1 MNWLEKYRPVS
12 IDDYIGIK
20 SNTKVMLRFLE
31 QWQDG
36 IRNEGYLILAGV
48 AGVGKTTF
56 AHAAAN
62 ELGMTIMEV
71 NASDARRKKDLAKVG
86 DLAALQSYDDDGR
99 ILLLDEADGIHDWA
113 TIRQILFNPQ
123 LPIVITANT
132 LSKIPYDIR
141 KEGTVFNLQHPP
153 EHQRLVLINRICD
166 SESLAFNESERN
178 IIAKHS
184 TSWRSVINML
194 STMQG
199 GNVDA
204 DSLVRINEGGDEVVR
219 ILTGERI
226 LKPKVTTG
234 KIMRWAAHNMG
245 NPDAIQYA
253 LMFQEAKKTT
263 GMVGVISN
271 SLIMTL
277 RAKGNIEAPP
287 FYDRVKK
294 PKSKDKEVKSA
305 QGMATIKK
313 VEKPANNN
321 TFGGFFS

>member
-1 MNWLEKYRPVS
+1 MNWLEKYRPGS
-12 IDDYIGIK
+12 LDDYIGIK
-20 SNTKVMLRFLE
+20 SNVKVMLRFLE

-36 IRNEGYLILAGV
+36 MRDEGFLILAGV

-113 TIRQILFNPQ
+113 TIRLILFNPQ
-123 LPIVITANT
+123 LPIIITANT

-153 EHQRLVLINRICD
+153 EHQRRVLIDRICD
-166 SESLAFNESERN
+166 GESLDFSEQERAV
-178 IIAKHS
+178 IAQNA

-194 STMQG
+194 STMRG

-204 DSLVRINEGGDEVVR
+204 ESLVRINEGGDEVVR
-219 ILTGERI
+219 ILSGERI

-234 KIMRWAAHNMG
+234 KIMRWGAHNMA

-263 GMVGVISN
+263 GMVGPISN
-271 SLIMTL
+271 TLVMTL

-287 FYDRVKK
+287 FYERVKK
-294 PKSKDKEVKSA
+294 SKKAPSKEKPA
-305 QGMATIKK
+305 QGMPTIKK
-313 VEKPANNN
+313 VEKSANNN